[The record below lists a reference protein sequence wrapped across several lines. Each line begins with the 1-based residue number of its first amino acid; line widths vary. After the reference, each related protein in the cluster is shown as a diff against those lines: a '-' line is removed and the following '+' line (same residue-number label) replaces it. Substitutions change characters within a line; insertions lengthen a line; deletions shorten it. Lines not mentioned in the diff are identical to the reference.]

1 MTPRS
6 TVLLV
11 ACVAAL
17 GWSAAAGAQ
26 QPSPAKKTAA
36 QVYDRYQASQR
47 LRLRNV
53 GCMEDEDMVAQYC
66 VKKCQAGYIAMSGS
80 ALPRLCRGQKQ
91 LPPGQ
96 LSSGIRVQ
104 RADPPKYSPPS
115 KPTPGF

>member
-6 TVLLV
+6 TILLI
-11 ACVAAL
+11 ACAAAL

-26 QPSPAKKTAA
+26 QPSAAKNAA
-36 QVYDRYQASQR
+36 PSNYDRYQASQR

-53 GCMEDEDMVAQYC
+53 GCLEDEDMVAQYC
-66 VKKCQAGYIAMSGS
+66 VKKCLAGYIAMSGS
-80 ALPRLCRGQKQ
+80 TLPRLCRSQKQ

-96 LSSGIRVQ
+96 LSSGIRIQ

-115 KPTPGF
+115 KPAPGF